1 MVAGKVHLFL
11 YLLSY
16 LLSSYLLHNF
26 SLALKTSWRW
36 LEIKLMELGL
46 LTSMKYKLCFVLD
59 KASMFKL
66 NTGYVKPLH
75 VIWNKMPSWNRTNT
89 LHVDDLERNFVLNPE
104 NGIILSAYYRSP
116 ERAAEKLEKE
126 KKKRIERLNIGGYL
140 PSQLA
145 PPLLAPTDGSDDEL
159 RYLAQYL
166 CLISQYS
173 DLSAIDHRNWRRI

>member
-1 MVAGKVHLFL
+1 M
-11 YLLSY
+11 
-16 LLSSYLLHNF
+16 
-26 SLALKTSWRW
+26 
-36 LEIKLMELGL
+36 EIGL
-46 LTSMKYKLCFVLD
+46 LNSRKYKICFILD
-59 KASMFKL
+59 KASMLKL
-66 NTGYVKPLH
+66 KTGYVKPLH
-75 VIWNKMPSWNRTNT
+75 IIWNKLPHWNRTNT

-126 KKKRIERLNIGGYL
+126 RKKRIERRNVKGYL

-166 CLISQYS
+166 CLISQCD
-173 DLSAIDHRNWRRI
+173 DLSAIDHKNWRGL